1 MSKTFFKLAE
11 VTNMAANTNI
21 PHARGISQDIFKIIS
36 LTYLAVKDNL
46 WLLLMLEGKSIKSN

>member
-1 MSKTFFKLAE
+1 
-11 VTNMAANTNI
+11 MAANTNI

-46 WLLLMLEGKSIKSN
+46 WLLLMLAGKSKTELTNLIA